1 MIPTIDEIKEII
13 KNTEHA
19 NIDIEKTI
27 SNTIKSGWMHE
38 DYFVLNPY
46 NCLISDMIEDDG
58 LEYERL
64 SEDYFNYVYK
74 ILDDEGIYIA
84 LAYASEEEAGVDD
97 KIIKHNVEY
106 LDEDEILYAG
116 IITWN
121 NGIDLEL
128 PEESVATAA
137 IDEHSDYGILVIRKE
152 GKYKISYAYNEYKN
166 YCPGGSQSIH
176 GIEDELENPVYR
188 LVIKLM
194 SEAIVLKDE

>member
-106 LDEDEILYAG
+106 LDEDEILYAR

-166 YCPGGSQSIH
+166 YGPGGSQSIH